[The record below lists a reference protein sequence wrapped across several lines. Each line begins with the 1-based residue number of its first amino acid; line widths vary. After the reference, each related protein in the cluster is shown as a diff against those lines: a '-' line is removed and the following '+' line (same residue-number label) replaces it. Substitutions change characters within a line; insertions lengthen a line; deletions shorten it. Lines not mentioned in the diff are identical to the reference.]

1 MKTAP
6 KRYASKMLLPHSEY
20 DACIRSNMFHQT
32 MAACVQE
39 CPAAREQ
46 EQCPQGSDGALS
58 HEHLT
63 HYNIFANS

>member
-1 MKTAP
+1 
-6 KRYASKMLLPHSEY
+6 
-20 DACIRSNMFHQT
+20 MFHQT